1 MSYYFAII
9 GTQDNPLFEYEF
21 GTSKQGGDG
30 MARFTEQARQLNQ
43 FIIHSSLD
51 IVEEVQW
58 TNGQMYLKLV
68 DRFFTSYISCFL
80 TASNIKFLL
89 LHQPPSSSSSSS
101 ALPHPSS
108 SASASTPSLISSS
121 HHHPPSSTSVI
132 PSLSTLTGGSNSS
145 TSTLTGGTSRT
156 STSIAA
162 NPTSPQT
169 EEAIRNFFAE
179 VYENYVKAIMSP
191 FYRTNMEIR
200 SPVFRARVAAA
211 GRKYL

>member
-9 GTQDNPLFEYEF
+9 GTQDNPLFEYDF

-89 LHQPPSSSSSSS
+89 LHQPPSSSSSGLPASS
-101 ALPHPSS
+101 TTTLGQ
-108 SASASTPSLISSS
+108 
-121 HHHPPSSTSVI
+121 HPPSSTSTSSLSVI
-132 PSLSTLTGGSNSS
+132 PSLSTLTGGGGNSS
-145 TSTLTGGTSRT
+145 TITLTGGASRT

-191 FYRTNMEIR
+191 FYKTNMEIR

>member
-89 LHQPPSSSSSSS
+89 LHQPPSSSSSS

-108 SASASTPSLISSS
+108 SASSSTPSLVSSS

>member
-89 LHQPPSSSSSSS
+89 LHQPPSSSSSS

-108 SASASTPSLISSS
+108 SASSSTPSLVSSS
-121 HHHPPSSTSVI
+121 HHPPSSTSVI